1 MSLGS
6 RIRQLRQSRGLTQQQ
21 LGGGKLSKSFISLVE
36 RERTRPSVDTLVLFA
51 RRLGTSV
58 DALLGQDGHIPD
70 LAAES
75 LLTLSRQ
82 AVLQRDYP
90 TAAKLLEA
98 ITFMAGKYGLAEAAR
113 EIQLQTAEMA
123 IEQGD
128 FGHASA
134 TLASVLAVC
143 EREKDYWRLGRTLFL
158 QGRQMLR
165 QREYAKAVPL
175 YEKALAVLRSARAG
189 RDPIRIHTLIE
200 LGTALGSLDKPEPAL
215 RRYQE
220 AVQSQAAKNDPILAG
235 RAVWGLGWMNRKMG
249 SLDQAREFLV
259 KAKDLF
265 ESAEEL
271 TDLMRVL
278 HNLGQVEYEQGL
290 PKEALHHFHHALRV
304 MERLQRPLD
313 RAKILTEIGR
323 VHFTLGELA
332 EADHF
337 VGEALAETQRTGDVV
352 EAAEAQIVLS
362 HVRLARGEV
371 AGAVDGVRR
380 AMTTFRERGMNGK
393 ALRMAREFGL
403 ALRKRGAYAESAE
416 FLALV
421 AESTL
426 IAPPGTASLHHV
438 RT

>member
-36 RERTRPSVDTLVLFA
+36 RERTRPSVDTLVHFA

-82 AVLQRDYP
+82 AVVQRDYA
-90 TAAKLLEA
+90 TASKLLEA
-98 ITFMAGKYGLAEAAR
+98 ITFVAGKYGLGEAAR

-128 FGHASA
+128 LGRASTA
-134 TLASVLAVC
+134 LASVLGVC

-165 QREYAKAVPL
+165 QREHAKAVPL

-189 RDPIRIHTLIE
+189 RDPVRIHTLIE
-200 LGTALGSLDKPEPAL
+200 LGTALGSLDKPEAAL

-235 RAVWGLGWMNRKMG
+235 RAMWGLGWMHRKLG
-249 SLDQAREFLV
+249 LLEQAREFLLR
-259 KAKDLF
+259 AKDVF

-278 HNLGQVEYEQGL
+278 HNLGQVEYEQGQ
-290 PKEALHHFHHALRV
+290 PQEALRHFHHALRV

-323 VHFTLGELA
+323 VHFSLGELA
-332 EADHF
+332 EAEHF

-362 HVRLARGEV
+362 YVRLARGEV
-371 AGAVDGVRR
+371 TPSVDGVRR
-380 AMTTFRERGMNGK
+380 AMSTFRERGMNAKG
-393 ALRMAREFGL
+393 LRVAREFGL
-403 ALRKRGAYAESAE
+403 ALRQRGAYAESAE

-426 IAPPGTASLHHV
+426 VAAPGTASLLQV